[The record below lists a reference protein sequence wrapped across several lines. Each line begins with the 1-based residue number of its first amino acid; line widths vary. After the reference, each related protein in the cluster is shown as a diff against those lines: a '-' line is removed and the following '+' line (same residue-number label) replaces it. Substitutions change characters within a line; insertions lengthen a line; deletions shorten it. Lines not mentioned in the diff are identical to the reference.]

1 MPAVDAPPDLPGF
14 TPAPPLPNVLDMPI
28 ADEMPPLPG
37 FTADSMAGQP
47 DLESYP
53 IQDHDPSDYV
63 ESFPIGE
70 DGRAL
75 GAGERRYTGSKI
87 P

>member
-1 MPAVDAPPDLPGF
+1 MPALDAPPDLPGF

-28 ADEMPPLPG
+28 AEEVPPLPG